1 MSIGGGAKSSRS
13 KGFGGFTLAEVLI
26 TLGIIGVV
34 AAMTLPT
41 LINNYKK
48 QQTIAQLKK
57 AYSEIS
63 QVFQRAEAD
72 HETMDT
78 WDFSAYE
85 EGYPRTSY
93 FAENYFLPYIKTIKI
108 CNPSSTDCFTINVAD
123 THIAAITASG
133 YSFNLWVD
141 RTSIGGWIYVDVNGP
156 NQRPNELNKDIFAMK
171 FIFRNDS
178 IDTGHASTKKG
189 ITFEGLQYTN
199 PMTRAELIENNYCA
213 ALIMLDGWQIS
224 RDNPCWK

>member
-1 MSIGGGAKSSRS
+1 MKKVA
-13 KGFGGFTLAEVLI
+13 FTLAEVLI

-78 WDFSAYE
+78 WDFSAYTNQYE
-85 EGYPRTSY
+85 KSKY
-93 FAENYFLPYIKTIKI
+93 FADNYFLPYIKTIKI
-108 CNPSSTDCFTINVAD
+108 CEPASTECISSNSSYNFDNS
-123 THIAAITASG
+123 IAGITTGG
-133 YSFNLWVD
+133 YSFIVRVD
-141 RTSIGGWIYVDVNGP
+141 NELLILGGWINVDVNGP
-156 NQRPNELNKDIFAMK
+156 NQGPNEIDKDIFELK
-171 FIFRNDS
+171 FVLKDGS
-178 IDTGHASTKKG
+178 IDSGGNVTKKG
-189 ITFEGLQYTN
+189 INFRGLQFAN
-199 PMTRAELIENNYCA
+199 PLTREQLIRKKYCA
-213 ALIMLDGWQIS
+213 ALIMVDGWQIS

>member
-1 MSIGGGAKSSRS
+1 MK
-13 KGFGGFTLAEVLI
+13 KGFTLAEVLI

-41 LINNYKK
+41 LINNYQK

-78 WDFSAYE
+78 WDFSSYE
-85 EGYPRTSY
+85 NQYEKSKY
-93 FAENYFLPYIKTIKI
+93 FADNYFLPYIKTIKLCEPASAECI
-108 CNPSSTDCFTINVAD
+108 SESESNYSKG
-123 THIAAITASG
+123 IAGIATSG
-133 YSFNLWVD
+133 YSFLLYVD
-141 RTSIGGWIYVDVNGP
+141 YLFNGGYVIVDVNGP
-156 NQRPNELNKDIFAMK
+156 NQRPNEGDKDIFYIRFMFK
-171 FIFRNDS
+171 DGNLDNGGNS
-178 IDTGHASTKKG
+178 LKKG
-189 ITFEGLQYTN
+189 LNFYGLHYTN
-199 PMTRAELIENNYCA
+199 PLTREQLIERNYCA
-213 ALIMLDGWQIS
+213 ALIMIDGWQIS

>member
-1 MSIGGGAKSSRS
+1 MK
-13 KGFGGFTLAEVLI
+13 KGFTLAEVLI

-41 LINNYKK
+41 LINNYQK

-63 QVFQRAEAD
+63 QIFQRAEAD

-78 WDFSAYE
+78 WDFSSYE
-85 EGYPRTSY
+85 NQYERSKY
-93 FAENYFLPYIKTIKI
+93 FADNYFLPYIKTIKLCEPASPECI
-108 CNPSSTDCFTINVAD
+108 SVRESNYSKG
-123 THIAAITASG
+123 IAVITTSG
-133 YSFNLWVD
+133 YSFLLYVD
-141 RTSIGGWIYVDVNGP
+141 CPLNIGGWIYVDVNGP

-171 FIFRNDS
+171 FTFKNGGIDSNND
-178 IDTGHASTKKG
+178 STKKG
-189 ITFEGLQYTN
+189 LNFSGLQYTN
-199 PMTRAELIENNYCA
+199 PLTREQLIERNYCA
-213 ALIMLDGWQIS
+213 ALIMVDGWQIS